1 MTCDEFD
8 MDLHSIRAGSNH
20 FHKVWDIV
28 MRDGDTKIYTSVY
41 DEAIQESVGENFDDF
56 SDTIKEKL
64 LDRIDDK
71 WDRGEISDAERDTL
85 LRMIEVI
92 LP

>member
-1 MTCDEFD
+1 MTADEFE
-8 MDLHSIRAGSNH
+8 MDCHYSHSYRN
-20 FHKVWDIV
+20 FKEWDISV
-28 MRDGDTKIYTSVY
+28 RDGGMKAEFSVD
-41 DEAIQESVGENFDDF
+41 DEDIQEVVKDNFESF
-56 SDTIKEKL
+56 SDTFKEKL

-85 LRMIEVI
+85 LRVIEVI